1 MNSLLS
7 EDVGTEDDC
16 DINDDDDGC
25 GDGDCVSKAS

>member
-7 EDVGTEDDC
+7 EDVGTEDDG

-25 GDGDCVSKAS
+25 GGGDCGSKAS